1 MCSVQLLSLHVVG
14 EPALVRPPLGHGLQL
29 LVPHHLLHV
38 AGCGLAPVEAVGL
51 LAFRHPPPELVLLV
65 QDGSLGSVTQ
75 LPEHSLGGALSRGA
89 LRKCVGKGYVA
100 FYIMSYGIFAHSV
113 RLILVAKV
121 CITWNSR
128 SCGRGCSR
136 NCSDGCRS
144 CGCRAPTWKSQD
156 EPVILCLD
164 QLHLQSCRQ
173 CPRSI
178 PASCH
183 CCRTF

>member
-89 LRKCVGKGYVA
+89 LRKCIVKYVLLSNNFLKRA
-100 FYIMSYGIFAHSV
+100 THGIFAHSV
-113 RLILVAKV
+113 LLVLGAKF
-121 CITWNSR
+121 IIAWNSR
-128 SCGRGCSR
+128 A
-136 NCSDGCRS
+136 
-144 CGCRAPTWKSQD
+144 RACT
-156 EPVILCLD
+156 I
-164 QLHLQSCRQ
+164 
-173 CPRSI
+173 
-178 PASCH
+178 
-183 CCRTF
+183 